1 MTDYKD
7 KVRKDKKPGK
17 KAYRKKELGDQAAFT
32 ERNKNANRKD

>member
-17 KAYRKKELGDQAAFT
+17 KAYRKKNLEIKQLT
-32 ERNKNANRKD
+32 ERNKKCK